1 MVAMEYSEAFFSCR
15 MRMRAILIAAACL
28 TQLGWYG
35 HAKAAPE
42 STATLETLGRVQVL
56 REGKPL
62 SARRGLRLRAGDEVT
77 TDINGYALIH
87 YASGERVYLKPDT
100 QVRVGSIFVVF
111 GEAFLRVKDLFRVD
125 SDFVTAGVEGTEFS
139 FQMIRMGAITV
150 TVREGI
156 VVCSSVKGLW
166 APVRMQTGERL
177 IAIQDEA
184 PQVIGVSR
192 EELHAETGWVDE
204 LEAHFR
210 RQKKPPAEQQ
220 HHYGY

>member
-28 TQLGWYG
+28 TQLGWCG
-35 HAKAAPE
+35 HTKAAPE

-56 REGKPL
+56 REGKSL

-77 TDINGYALIH
+77 TDINGYAVIN

-111 GEAFLRVKDLFRVD
+111 GAAFLRVKDLFRVD

-139 FQMIRMGAITV
+139 FQMTRMGAITV

-166 APVRMQTGERL
+166 APVRMQTGQRL

-192 EELHAETGWVDE
+192 KELHAETSWVDE

-210 RQKKPPAEQQ
+210 REKKRPAEQQ
-220 HHYGY
+220 HHYDY